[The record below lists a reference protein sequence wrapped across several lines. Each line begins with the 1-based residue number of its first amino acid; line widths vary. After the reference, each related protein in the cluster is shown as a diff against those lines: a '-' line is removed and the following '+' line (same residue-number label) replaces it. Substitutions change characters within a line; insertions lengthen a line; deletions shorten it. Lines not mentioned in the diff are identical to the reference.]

1 MEIRNVVNEVK
12 KEYPKME
19 HLSKNRLIHSIP
31 NKWLKAGL
39 TSIGI
44 SILMKNNVFAASV
57 LNNEFAYNGI
67 DIYGGMGVVENP
79 VQPGNIILSII
90 QIILIIAFIITGL
103 NILITKIKSKKQ
115 TEPKKVKKWVKI
127 IFILSIVILIITAH
141 LHLFF

>member
-1 MEIRNVVNEVK
+1 MEIKNVVNEVK

-44 SILMKNNVFAASV
+44 SLLMKNNVFATSV

-67 DIYGGMGVVENP
+67 DIVGGMYYEEIP
-79 VQPGNIILSII
+79 VQTSSTILPII
-90 QIILIIAFIITGL
+90 QLILIIAFIITGL

-115 TEPKKVKKWVKI
+115 TEPKKVKKWVMI